1 MTMNEGETM
10 LKKLFAILGLGCI
23 ITVLLVGCGGG
34 SSTGPNPVH
43 MSGTNFA
50 QNSITIKK
58 GESITL
64 INDDLFGSHIIANGT
79 WENGTAQ
86 PAREAGAPEDKDAK
100 IGGERTVS
108 IRPPSSPRT
117 LKIYCTGRTRL
128 NPTPLVQWSRDI

>member
-23 ITVLLVGCGGG
+23 ITVLLIGCGGG

-43 MSGTNFA
+43 MNATNFV

-64 INDDLFGSHIIANGT
+64 INDNLFVSHTIANGT

-86 PAREAGAPEDKDAK
+86 PAREGGAPEINGVK
-100 IGGERTVS
+100 IDGNSSAS
-108 IRPPSSPRT
+108 IGPFTSAGT
-117 LKIYCTGRTRL
+117 FKLYCTVHTGMNLTVI
-128 NPTPLVQWSRDI
+128 VQ

>member
-34 SSTGPNPVH
+34 SSTGTNPVH

-50 QNSITIKK
+50 QKSITIKK

-64 INDDLFGSHIIANGT
+64 IHDDLFGSHIIPNAT
-79 WENGTAQ
+79 WGNRTAQ
-86 PAREAGAPEDKDAK
+86 PPNEAAPAPNK
-100 IGGERTVS
+100 V
-108 IRPPSSPRT
+108 P
-117 LKIYCTGRTRL
+117 
-128 NPTPLVQWSRDI
+128 